1 MLSCSKCKYK
11 CKKKTSLEK
20 HMITKHEAHQCKE
33 CQEKLPSFMKLLAHI
48 AEYHFQD
55 QSEHEEKES
64 KDDDIIKESD
74 AKEEVG
80 NVSGIEFDKA
90 LLGEFYDQKI

>member
-1 MLSCSKCKYK
+1 
-11 CKKKTSLEK
+11 
-20 HMITKHEAHQCKE
+20 
-33 CQEKLPSFMKLLAHI
+33 MKLLAHI

-55 QSEHEEKES
+55 QSEHEKDEI
-64 KDDDIIKESD
+64 KDDDNSKDIV

-90 LLGEFYDQKI
+90 LLGEFYD